1 MPPVKQDSNVTGLRI
16 AEEASF
22 GVLGASP
29 IWEPFE
35 PNEYPDFG
43 GETIKVA
50 RNPINRSRQRKKGV
64 VVDLNAAAGVQT
76 DFLQDNWYDKLQGFV
91 SADWRRQGHD
101 DGLGGSF
108 SEEFTAAASDVVT
121 FGAPHGLATGDGP
134 FFVSS
139 DGTLPAGL
147 TAATPYWAI
156 VLDATTINL
165 AASHADAVAAVPV
178 PVDITDAGTGTHTM
192 EHAPSVDGTANSY
205 LVNDELSGETGFQV
219 GNLVFAEGFA
229 NEENNGLK
237 LVDSVT
243 VGEVGVTDTALV
255 DEDAAADAK
264 LRVVG
269 YQAATGLLDVTGPAG
284 GNLARITSDGVDP
297 DFTTLGISPGG
308 YIHVGG
314 DAAINRFSTAA
325 NNGIKRVF
333 SVSAAF
339 IEIDEGGFDMVDEV
353 NTTQDVQVF
362 LPDTLKNEADPA
374 LQVFRSYQAERTLG
388 EDDDGPQAE
397 YEIGCTPSTFE
408 IVNATADKMLCNA
421 VWVAIDEET
430 RDGLT
435 GLKAGS
441 RPAIAPGD
449 AFNTSSNFMYGPK
462 LTLVDGTEL
471 FTYVTEFTLS
481 WDNNIALNKAIGV
494 LGAFAASYG
503 DFAVSAAV
511 TAYFTTVA
519 AKAAIRANDDVNFA
533 FGIGLNNKG
542 WMFSVPLVTLGGGQ
556 NSVASNEP
564 ITVPLTVEGAAHPTF
579 DHTLL
584 MNYFGYLP
592 DLVA

>member
-1 MPPVKQDSNVTGLRI
+1 MPPVKQDSNVTGMRI

-29 IWEPFE
+29 VWEPFE

-43 GETIKVA
+43 GETVKVA

-64 VVDLNAAAGVQT
+64 VVDLNANAGVQT
-76 DFLQDNWYDKLQGFV
+76 DFLQDNWFDKLQGFV
-91 SADWRRQGHD
+91 SADWRRQAHD
-101 DGLGGSF
+101 EDLGGTF
-108 SEEFTAAASDVVT
+108 SQAFTAAASDIVT
-121 FGAPHGLATGDGP
+121 IAAHGLATGDGP

-139 DGTLPAGL
+139 DTTLPAGL
-147 TAATPYWAI
+147 TADTPYWVV
-156 VLDATTINL
+156 VLSASTFNL
-165 AASHADAVAAVPV
+165 AASHANAVAAVPV
-178 PVDITDAGTGTHTM
+178 VVDITDAGTGTHTM
-192 EHAPSVDGTANSY
+192 ASAPAVDAT
-205 LVNDELSGETGFQV
+205 LDEFRVNDELSGANFKV
-219 GNLVFAEGFA
+219 GSLVLAEGFA
-229 NEENNGLK
+229 DAANNGLHV
-237 LVDSVT
+237 VDAVAA
-243 VGEVGVTDTALV
+243 GRVGVTSALV
-255 DEDAAADAK
+255 DEASAPGSE

-269 YQAATGLLDVTGPAG
+269 FQGGVGVLDVTGPSG
-284 GNLARITSDGVDP
+284 GNKARITSDGSNP
-297 DFTTLGISPGG
+297 DFTTLGLVPGG
-308 YIHVGG
+308 YVYVGG
-314 DAAINRFSTAA
+314 DAAGERFGTAA
-325 NNGIKRVF
+325 NNGVKRVF

-339 IEIDEGGFDMVDEV
+339 IEIDEGGSTMVTEV
-353 NTTQDVQVF
+353 NTTQDVQLF
-362 LPDTLKNEADPA
+362 LPDVLKNEADPA

-388 EDDDGPQAE
+388 LDDNGEQAE

-408 IVNATADKMLCNA
+408 IVNATADKILCNA
-421 VWVAIDEET
+421 TFVAIDEET

-441 RPAIAPGD
+441 RPDVAPGD
-449 AFNTSSNFMYGPK
+449 AFNTSSDFMYGPK

-519 AKAAIRANDDVNFA
+519 AKAAIRANSDVNFA
-533 FGIGLNNKG
+533 FGVAVNNKG
-542 WMFSVPLVTLGGGQ
+542 WMFSVPLVTLGGGK
-556 NSVASNEP
+556 NNVASNEP

-584 MNYFGYLP
+584 MNYFSYLP
-592 DLVA
+592 DLAA